1 MATTP
6 TPDGVLTVL
15 NAANDSSTVVVSQ
28 NPPGGAVKRRGSSIL
43 DDSALGDEPQHVDMT
58 FGKGLLPDEAKAEFR
73 PGAMDAMDAR
83 RREEQTQQQQ
93 QQQQQQTPLETLF
106 MSTALFVKI
115 YRTSLTFYY
124 LSPIQTQVF
133 CNSPCVPTA
142 TVNSISVSCT

>member
-58 FGKGLLPDEAKAEFR
+58 FGKGLIPDEAKAEFR
-73 PGAMDAMDAR
+73 PGAMNAMDAR
-83 RREEQTQQQQ
+83 RANT
-93 QQQQQQTPLETLF
+93 TT
-106 MSTALFVKI
+106 TTTTTTTN
-115 YRTSLTFYY
+115 TSRNPIRCQL
-124 LSPIQTQVF
+124 LSLSKYIEPH
-133 CNSPCVPTA
+133 
-142 TVNSISVSCT
+142 